1 MTKLCPKI
9 SLGGLAACVFAA
21 SAATA
26 ASTLDEV
33 FSEGK
38 VSLNSRLRFEYGD
51 QPGVADSNALTFRNR
66 LGFTSGK
73 FNGWYFMMEGE
84 DVHAFDS
91 DSYNQAGLNPGGA
104 GQVVI
109 ADIEGTEVNQA
120 FFGYAGDS
128 VSGKLGRQR
137 IVLDNVRFIGD
148 VGWRQD
154 QQTYDAFTISG
165 KPTPELTLSYGYLWQ
180 INRIFSDVRDFES
193 DSHIVNAGFKL
204 GGGTLSGYAYLLDF
218 DNAAAN
224 SSATYGASYSGA
236 VKIDDTTSVLY
247 RIEAASQSDYGNS
260 PFNYT
265 ATYYV
270 GELGA
275 KFGKITAKV
284 GYEVLGSDNG
294 QGFKTPLATLHAF
307 NGFADLFLGTPG
319 TGLEDLYVSVG
330 GPVAGF
336 NLTAF
341 YHDFSAESG
350 GADYGTE
357 FDFVVAKKFAN
368 RFTAIAKYADFNSD
382 GFARDTQRI
391 SFEVNFAY

>member
-9 SLGGLAACVFAA
+9 SLCGVAALAC
-21 SAATA
+21 SALSATA
-26 ASTLDEV
+26 ASTIDEV

-38 VSLNSRLRFEYGD
+38 ISLASRLRFETGD
-51 QPGVADSNALTFRNR
+51 QPGVADSNALTLRNR

-73 FNGWYFMMEGE
+73 FDGFQFMIEGE
-84 DVHAFDS
+84 DVHALDS

-109 ADIEGTEVNQA
+109 ADVEGTEVNQVWLS
-120 FFGYAGDS
+120 YTGDV

-137 IVLDNVRFIGD
+137 LVLDNARFIGD

-154 QQTYDAFTISG
+154 QQTYDAFTLSG
-165 KPTPELTLSYGYLWQ
+165 KPAEGVTVTYGYLWH
-180 INRIFSDVRDFES
+180 INRIFSDRLDWKS
-193 DSHIVNAGFKL
+193 DSHVLNASAKL
-204 GGGTLSGYAYLLDF
+204 GGGTLTGYAYLLDF
-218 DNAAAN
+218 EKAAAN
-224 SSATYGASYSGA
+224 STATYGASYDGS
-236 VKIDDTTSVLY
+236 VKIDDTTTVLY
-247 RIEAASQSDYGNS
+247 RVEAATQSDYGS
-260 PFNYT
+260 SAFNYT
-265 ATYYV
+265 ATYFL

-275 KFGKITAKV
+275 KIGKITAKV

-319 TGLEDLYVSVG
+319 TGIEDLYLSIG

-341 YHDFSAESG
+341 YHDFSAASG

-357 FDFVVAKKFAN
+357 IDFVVARKLSQ
-368 RFTAIAKYADFNSD
+368 RFTAIAKFASFESD
-382 GFARDTQRI
+382 GFARDTDRL

>member
-9 SLGGLAACVFAA
+9 SMCGLAAFVLA
-21 SAATA
+21 AATAPA

-38 VSLNSRLRFEYGD
+38 VSLASRLRYEYGD
-51 QPGVADSNALTFRNR
+51 QPGVNDSTAFTFRNR

-73 FNGWYFMMEGE
+73 FNGWSFMIEGE
-84 DVHAFDS
+84 NVHAFDP
-91 DSYNQAGLNPGGA
+91 DAYNQAGLNPGGA

-109 ADIEGTEVNQA
+109 ADVEGTEVNQA
-120 FFGYAGDS
+120 FLAYAGES

-137 IVLDNVRFIGD
+137 IVVDNVRFIGD

-154 QQTYDAFTISG
+154 QQTYDAFTVSG
-165 KPTPELTLSYGYLWQ
+165 SPTPELKLTYGYLWQ
-180 INRIFSDVRDFES
+180 INRIFGDARDWES
-193 DSHIVNAGFKL
+193 DSHFLSAGYKV
-204 GGGTLSGYAYLLDF
+204 GSGTLAGYAYLLDF

-224 SSATYGASYSGA
+224 SSATYGASYNGT
-236 VKIDDTTSVLY
+236 VKIDDTTSILY
-247 RIEAASQSDYGNS
+247 RLEAATQSDYGNS
-260 PFNYT
+260 PFDYT

-275 KFGKITAKV
+275 KFGKVTAKI
-284 GYEVLGSDNG
+284 GYEVLGAGNG

-319 TGLEDLYVSVG
+319 TGLEDFYVSVG
-330 GPVAGF
+330 GPIVGV
-336 NLTAF
+336 NVTAF

-350 GADYGTE
+350 GADYGSE
-357 FDFVVAKKFAN
+357 IDLVVAKKFAQ
-368 RFTAIAKYADFNSD
+368 RFTAIAKFASFESD
-382 GFARDTQRI
+382 GFARDTDRF
-391 SFEVNFAY
+391 SVELNFAY

>member
-1 MTKLCPKI
+1 MTKLCLLTSI
-9 SLGGLAACVFAA
+9 CGLTTAVITA
-21 SAATA
+21 SA

-38 VSLNSRLRFEYGD
+38 VSLASRARFEYGD
-51 QPGVADSNALTFRNR
+51 QPGVADSKAVTLRNR

-73 FNGWYFMMEGE
+73 FNGWFFMLEGE
-84 DVHAFDS
+84 DVHALDS

-109 ADIEGTEVNQA
+109 ADVEGTEVNQA
-120 FFGYAGDS
+120 FLGYAGSS

-137 IVLDNVRFIGD
+137 FVLDGARFIGD

-154 QQTYDAFTISG
+154 QQTYDAFTIVG
-165 KPTPELTLSYGYLWQ
+165 QPAADTTVTYGYLWH
-180 INRIFSDVRDFES
+180 INRIFSDVRGWQS
-193 DSHIVNAGFKL
+193 DSHVFNVAYKGL
-204 GGGTLSGYAYLLDF
+204 GSGTLAGYAYLLDF

-224 SSATYGASYSGA
+224 STATYGASYEGSA
-236 VKIDDTTSVLY
+236 KIDDGLTVLY
-247 RIEAASQSDYGNS
+247 RVELATQSDYGNS
-260 PFNYT
+260 PANYS
-265 ATYYV
+265 ATYYL

-275 KFGKITAKV
+275 KFGGITAKI

-294 QGFKTPLATLHAF
+294 QGFKTPLATLHKF

-319 TGLEDLYVSVG
+319 AGLADLYVSIG
-330 GPVAGF
+330 GKLGGV

-341 YHDFSAESG
+341 YHDFSSDVG

-357 FDFVVAKKFAN
+357 IDLVAAYKFAQ
-368 RFTAIAKYADFNSD
+368 RFTAIAKFASFNSN
-382 GFARDTQRI
+382 GFARDTDRF
-391 SFEVNFAY
+391 SVEVNFAY